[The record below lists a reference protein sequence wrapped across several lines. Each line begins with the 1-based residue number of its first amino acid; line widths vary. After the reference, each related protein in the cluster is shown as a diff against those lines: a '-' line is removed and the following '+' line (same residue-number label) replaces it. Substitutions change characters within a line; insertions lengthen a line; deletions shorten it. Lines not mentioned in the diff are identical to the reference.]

1 MVRQSHSEVPQ
12 GARVERCDETTKQLT
27 PMTYIRDLERELR
40 ELLDAGDMAKVIRFV
55 KEKVLESYR
64 NGLDATSMRVH
75 QAAEK
80 LGQSARA
87 S

>member
-64 NGLDATSMRVH
+64 NGLDATSLRVG